1 MPASNLLARVLKI
14 DRPRKPA
21 CFPCGGGA
29 LFVVDDAERPK
40 Q

>member
-1 MPASNLLARVLKI
+1 MTASNLLARVLKI

-21 CFPCGGGA
+21 CFPAAGSA
-29 LFVVDDAERPK
+29 LFIVDDAERPK